1 MIHSWGC
8 GSKKQQNKSVGGG
21 GLFFAGDDE
30 NKMGLFACFYTLME
44 MKTTRI
50 RNPQW
55 NWSPKPQTCFLLLI
69 LSVVTVIGS
78 RVPHPLTLPKQEV
91 NLETPALFLSFF
103 FFFFCYINF
112 YYEVSVF
119 IEEVRQENHH

>member
-8 GSKKQQNKSVGGG
+8 GSKKQQNKSIGG

-30 NKMGLFACFYTLME
+30 NKMGLFTCFYTLME

-55 NWSPKPQTCFLLLI
+55 NWSPKPQTCFSLLI
-69 LSVVTVIGS
+69 LSEVTVIGS

-91 NLETPALFLSFF
+91 NLETPALFFF
-103 FFFFCYINF
+103 FATLIFTMQ
-112 YYEVSVF
+112 VSIF